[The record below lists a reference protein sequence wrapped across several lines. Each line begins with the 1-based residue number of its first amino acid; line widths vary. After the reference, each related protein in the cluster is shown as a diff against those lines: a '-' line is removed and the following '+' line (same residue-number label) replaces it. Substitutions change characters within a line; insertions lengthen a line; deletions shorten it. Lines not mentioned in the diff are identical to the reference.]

1 MGVAKQFR
9 VGLIFLCLVTIVYIL
24 FEAYEIAELISGFQR
39 VRNYSQPLSC
49 THLNDVQFQSEK
61 KQQWPSSDENLTV
74 VDRDFFEYLASR
86 LRDTPYP
93 GVINHTRYI
102 VAKTRMKYLLDV
114 KPLRPDFGPV
124 LNDVTSLKYPIQ
136 IQRCRDTISPYGPSL
151 FVAVISA
158 PRYFH
163 KRNIIRQT
171 WKRHLQMQSDLGFM
185 NLAGFGFIVG
195 LTVND
200 NNEIQKRIEEES
212 VTYGD
217 LLQIEMIDDYYNLT
231 LKVVGLLN
239 WINDHCSRVDFVL
252 KVDDDVYVN
261 VQNLVAVMKNLNS
274 SEQSMYGSFSKGLPN
289 RGISICS
296 VSEF

>member
-9 VGLIFLCLVTIVYIL
+9 AGLIFLSLVTIVYIL
-24 FEAYEIAELISGFQR
+24 FEACGIAELISEFR
-39 VRNYSQPLSC
+39 CVRNYSQPLTC
-49 THLNDVQFQSEK
+49 AYLNCVQFQTEK
-61 KQQWPSSDENLTV
+61 KQQWPSSDENLTL
-74 VDRDFFEYLASR
+74 VDRDFFEYLASQ
-86 LRDTPYP
+86 LRGTPYP
-93 GVINHTRYI
+93 GVVNHTRYV

-136 IQRCRDTISPYGPSL
+136 IQRCRDTIVLYGPSL

-158 PRYFH
+158 PKYFH

-171 WKRHLQMQSDLGFM
+171 WKRHLQMQPDLGFM

-195 LTVND
+195 LTVD
-200 NNEIQKRIEEES
+200 DNEIQKRIEEES
-212 VTYGD
+212 ATYGD
-217 LLQIEMIDDYYNLT
+217 ILQIEMIDDYYNLT

-261 VQNLVAVMKNLNS
+261 VQNLLAVMKNLNS

-289 RGISICS
+289 RG
-296 VSEF
+296 E